1 MRTVWVL
8 GTHSSA
14 FGRRPDASFKDL
26 ARETYLGV
34 LQDAGLAGSGGE
46 PIGSAW
52 YGNCLGHTFGQA
64 CIRGHAAMVELV
76 DDGLFPRH
84 VPVVN
89 VEGACATA
97 SMAFQAAVKDVR
109 AGDVEVSLALGVEKT
124 WRPGADTDPEERR
137 RMLDAFAEGVD
148 RGDLPRLVQEYEKA
162 AAAAGCTFATGA
174 DRTMFM
180 DTYAMQAALHMA
192 RHGTTQAQIAAG
204 AAKNHTYGAAN
215 PLAQY
220 RFAMT
225 PEEVVADR
233 EVSWPLTR
241 SMCAPIGDG
250 AASAIVCSEGFL
262 RSLPEAVQGRAVR
275 VLATALTS
283 GAYRRV
289 EEPSLSAHAAHRAY
303 AAAGIGPGDVHV
315 AEVHDATSFCE
326 LYQAEMLGFCAEG
339 QGGPFVASGATGPGG
354 PIPCNTSGGL
364 VSKGHPVGATG
375 LSMLHELAVQLRG
388 EAGERQVTD
397 ASVALAE
404 NGGGVMGLEEAACSV
419 VILARSDR

>member
-1 MRTVWVL
+1 MRTVWVV
-8 GTHSSA
+8 GTHSTA
-14 FGRRPDASFKDL
+14 FGRRPDDSFKDL

-34 LQDAGLAGSGGE
+34 LADARLGGSGGE
-46 PIGSAW
+46 PIGSVW
-52 YGNCLGHTFGQA
+52 YGNCLGHTFDQA
-64 CIRGHAAMVELV
+64 CIRGHAALVELV
-76 DDGLFPRH
+76 DDGLLPRH

-109 AGDVEVSLALGVEKT
+109 AGDVEVSLAMGVEKT
-124 WRPGADTDPEERR
+124 WRPGAEHDPAERR

-148 RGDLPRLVQEYEKA
+148 RGDLPRLVREYEQA
-162 AAAAGCTFATGA
+162 AALAGRAFETGA
-174 DRTMFM
+174 GRTMFM
-180 DTYAMQAALHMA
+180 DTYAMQAAVHMA

-225 PEEVVADR
+225 PDDVLADR

-250 AASAIVCSEGFL
+250 AASALVCSEAFL
-262 RSLPEAVQGRAVR
+262 RTLPTDVQDRAVR
-275 VLATALTS
+275 VMATALTS
-283 GAYRRV
+283 GTYRRV
-289 EEPSLSAHAAHRAY
+289 DEASLSHHAAHRAY
-303 AAAGIGPGDVHV
+303 AAAGIGPADVDV

-326 LYQAEMLGFCAEG
+326 LYQVEMLGFCDEG
-339 QGGPFVASGATGPGG
+339 HGGPFVASGATGPDG

-388 EAGERQVTD
+388 EAGERQVTG
-397 ASVALAE
+397 AQVALAE

-419 VILARSDR
+419 VILARADR